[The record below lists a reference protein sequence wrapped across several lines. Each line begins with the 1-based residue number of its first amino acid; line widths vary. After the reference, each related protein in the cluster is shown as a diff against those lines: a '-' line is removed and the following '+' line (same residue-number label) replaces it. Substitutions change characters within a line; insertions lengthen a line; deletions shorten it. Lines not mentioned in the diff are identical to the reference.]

1 MPYRQSHIDDVQ
13 QTATS
18 RSSREVG
25 YVLGS
30 SDPERHRLVRQAQA
44 LHAITHDAFR
54 AAGIAPSMRV
64 LDIGCGAG
72 DVAMIAANLV
82 GPSGR
87 VVALD
92 RDPQNIAFARERA
105 TQAHLANIEFRE
117 TDITRFADAQPFDA
131 IVGRY
136 ILLFLPDRVAALRL
150 LMNSLRSGGIVAFIE
165 PDFSVP
171 FRSEPFAPL
180 FSKATEW
187 ARAVIKANNVN
198 MDSGPGLLRVFRE
211 AGIVKTKM
219 DCRTILGGGTECEV
233 YELFTAVLR
242 SLLPAIEA
250 HKIATREEV
259 EIDTMEQRIRDE
271 AIQFG
276 SVLFGYTNVA
286 AWAVKP

>member
-1 MPYRQSHIDDVQ
+1 MTQGAN
-13 QTATS
+13 TAK
-18 RSSREVG
+18 EVG

-44 LHAITHDAFR
+44 LHAITYDAFR
-54 AAGIAPSMRV
+54 AGGIAPGMRV

-82 GPSGR
+82 GPSGA

-92 RDPQNIAFARERA
+92 RDPQNIAFARGRA
-105 TQAHLANIEFRE
+105 AQANLANIEFRE
-117 TDITRFADAQPFDA
+117 SDIMRFTDAQPFDA

-136 ILLFLPDRVAALRL
+136 ILLFLPDRVEALRH
-150 LMNSLRSGGIVAFIE
+150 LMNGLRPGGIVAFIE

-171 FRSEPFAPL
+171 FRSEPTAPL

-187 ARAVIKANNVN
+187 ARAVTRANNVN
-198 MDSGPGLLRVFRE
+198 IDSGPGLLRVFRE
-211 AGIVKTKM
+211 AGLVRTKM

-233 YELFTAVLR
+233 YELFTGVVR

-259 EIDTMEQRIRDE
+259 DIDTLEQRIRAE
-271 AIQFG
+271 AIELG
-276 SVLFGYTNVA
+276 SVLFGYTNFA
-286 AWAVKP
+286 AWAIKPT